1 MRELLLQKTA
11 TMLTCKYSKFSLPR
25 NITYLNCAYMS
36 PLLKTAEK
44 AGLRGVRLKRNP
56 VEIQPEDFFTTTRL
70 ARREFANLINIP
82 DADDIAII
90 PSVSYGLATVAKN
103 LRIRKGQHIL
113 VAAEQFPSN
122 YYPWGAVCAETG
134 AEVTIVSPEKSS
146 THRGKN
152 WNNRILENIHA
163 DTRAVAI
170 AHAHWADGTLFNLEA
185 IRKRTLEVGAL
196 LIVDGTQ
203 SVGALP
209 FDAQKIKP
217 DALVC
222 AAYKWLLGPYSF
234 GFAYYGEYFKEGRPI
249 EENWINRLDSE
260 NFSGLVNYESQYQ
273 PGALRY
279 SVGEQSNFILAPMA
293 LKALQQLNRWGIQN
307 IQDYCHSIT
316 EPAIASLREKGFVI
330 EDLPFRS
337 SHLFGIRHSK
347 ELDPM
352 KVSDK
357 LNKHKV
363 HVSIRGTAIRIS
375 PNVYNDLSDLDR
387 LVKILSSEV

>member
-1 MRELLLQKTA
+1 
-11 TMLTCKYSKFSLPR
+11 MLTCKYSKFSLPK
-25 NITYLNCAYMS
+25 NVTYLNCAYMS

-44 AGLRGVRLKRNP
+44 AGLRGIRLKRNP
-56 VEIQPEDFFTTTRL
+56 VDIQPEDFFTTTRL
-70 ARREFANLINIP
+70 LRAEFAKLINTP
-82 DADDIAII
+82 DADAIAII
-90 PSVSYGLATVAKN
+90 PSASYGLATVARN
-103 LRIRKGQHIL
+103 LRIQKDQHVL

-122 YYPWGAVCAETG
+122 YYPWEALCRETG

-146 THRGKN
+146 TDRGKN
-152 WNNRILENIHA
+152 WNNKILESINA
-163 DTRAVAI
+163 RTRAVAI
-170 AHAHWADGTLFNLEA
+170 AHVHWADGTLFNLEA
-185 IRKRTLEVGAL
+185 IRKRTHEVGAL

-209 FDAQKIKP
+209 FDVQKVRP

-234 GFAYYGEYFKEGRPI
+234 GLAYYGEYFKEGRPV

-260 NFSGLVNYESQYQ
+260 NFSGLVRYESQYQ

-293 LKALQQLNRWGIQN
+293 LKALQQLNRWGIPN
-307 IQDYCHSIT
+307 IQDYCHHIT
-316 EPAIASLREKGFVI
+316 ESAIAALREKGFVI

-347 ELDPM
+347 DLDPA

-357 LNKHKV
+357 LNKNKI
-363 HVSIRGTAIRIS
+363 HVSLRGGAIRIS
-375 PNVYNDLSDLDR
+375 PNVYNDAADVER
-387 LVKILSSEV
+387 LVKILSSEI

>member
-1 MRELLLQKTA
+1 
-11 TMLTCKYSKFSLPR
+11 MLTCKYSKFSLPK
-25 NITYLNCAYMS
+25 NVTYLNCAYMS
-36 PLLKTAEK
+36 PLLKTVEK

-56 VEIQPEDFFTTTRL
+56 VQIQPEDFFTTTRL
-70 ARREFANLINIP
+70 LRREFAHLINTP
-82 DADDIAII
+82 DADAIAII
-90 PSVSYGLATVAKN
+90 PSVSYGLATVARN
-103 LRIRKGQHIL
+103 LRIQKGEHVL

-122 YYPWGAVCAETG
+122 YYPWEGLCGETD
-134 AEVTIVSPEKSS
+134 AEVAIVYPEKSS
-146 THRGKN
+146 RDRGKN
-152 WNNRILENIHA
+152 WNNKILESINGK
-163 DTRAVAI
+163 TRAVAI
-170 AHAHWADGTLFNLEA
+170 AHIHWADGTVFDLEA
-185 IRKRTLEVGAL
+185 IRKRTDEVGAL

-203 SVGALP
+203 SVGAFP
-209 FDAQKIKP
+209 FDVQKIRP

-234 GFAYYGEYFKEGRPI
+234 GLAYYGEHFKEGRPV

-260 NFSGLVNYESQYQ
+260 NFSGLVNYETRYQ

-293 LKALQQLNRWGIQN
+293 LKALQQLNRWGIPN

-316 EPAIASLREKGFVI
+316 EPAIAALREKGFVI

-347 ELDPM
+347 DLDAM
-352 KVSDK
+352 KVRDK

-363 HVSIRGTAIRIS
+363 HVSIRGSAIRIS
-375 PNVYNDLSDLDR
+375 PNVYNDAADVDR
-387 LVKILSSEV
+387 LVKILSSEI